1 VADDVETP
9 EETTTAGALSTIAS
23 GAAWVF
29 GGRIAK
35 LTLLFVAQILMARLL
50 GSTGYGGVVLA
61 TMVISVG
68 AIVGNLGVPEG
79 IVRKLPEY
87 EDDITEAR
95 GVIQSGLALAVAGG
109 LAVGGVVFV
118 AAPYIAVHIFD
129 DPGLTLLFRIAAVG
143 IPCTVLMEYGVSTA
157 KAARDAKPHVA
168 IRQILYPLGAFV
180 FISVLVVLGFGSV
193 GAVVGEVAALGVAAV
208 GGLYLARR
216 ALAFEF
222 RGPARSNYREMLTF
236 SLPLVFA
243 GSMSFLINNTD
254 TFLIGTYL
262 TSSAVG
268 VYAAVFQLQQLGM
281 VFFFPATFL
290 LPPLITRFQN
300 EEKLGEG
307 RRTYQVVTKWMTLST
322 LPLFV
327 LLVVFPEVTIA
338 ASFGP
343 DYTGGALVLQLLAIP
358 IFITVLLGANDATL
372 IALGHSRIQMYVNT
386 TAAALNIV
394 LNILF
399 IPWFGIAGAAVA
411 SAAAYISRDLV
422 YTVVLYHWH
431 RFQPFS
437 RSMLRPLAV
446 VGLLLGPGWF
456 AVDQL
461 LTPTIVSVAFVGL
474 VSLAVYGLLLLNL
487 DVIDEEDFEL
497 LADLEQSVG
506 VDLDPVRKLARSVQL
521 PS

>member
-1 VADDVETP
+1 VAEDETP
-9 EETTTAGALSTIAS
+9 EETTTAGALSTIAG

-29 GGRIAK
+29 GGRLAK
-35 LTLLFVAQILMARLL
+35 LTLLFLAQILMARLL
-50 GSTGYGGVVLA
+50 GATGYGGVVLA

-68 AIVGNLGVPEG
+68 AIIGNLGVPEG

-87 EDDITEAR
+87 EDDTTEAR

-109 LAVGGVVFV
+109 LAIGGIVFV
-118 AAPYIAVHIFD
+118 AAPYIAVEIFD

-180 FISVLVVLGFGSV
+180 FISVLVVFGFDSV
-193 GAVVGEVAALGVAAV
+193 GAVAGEVAALGIAAV
-208 GGLYLARR
+208 GALYLAGR

-222 RGPARSNYREMLTF
+222 RGPARQKYREMLTF

-290 LPPLITRFQN
+290 LPPLITRFQHKGN
-300 EEKLGEG
+300 LTDG
-307 RRTYQVVTKWMTLST
+307 RRTYQIVTKWMTLAT

-327 LLVVFPEVTIA
+327 LLAVFPEVAIT

-343 DYTGGALVLQLLAIP
+343 AYTGGALALQLLAIP
-358 IFITVLLGANDATL
+358 IFITVLFGANDATL

-386 TAAALNIV
+386 AAAVGNVV
-394 LNILF
+394 LNILL
-399 IPWFGIAGAAVA
+399 IPRFGIAGAAVA

-422 YTVVLYHWH
+422 YTIALYRWH

-446 VGLLLGPGWF
+446 VALLVVPGWI
-456 AVDQL
+456 AVEQL
-461 LTPTIVSVAFVGL
+461 LRPTVVSVALVGV
-474 VSLAVYGLLLLNL
+474 VSLVIYGLLLVNL
-487 DVIDEEDFEL
+487 DVIDKEDFEL
-497 LADLEQSVG
+497 LAALEQSVG
-506 VDLDPVRKLARSVQL
+506 IDLDPLRAAANAIKM
-521 PS
+521 